1 MPVFRSSTMFEL
13 AQDVKAFLKL
23 EGGITRGTPLGP
35 EQQMEEQRRMIES
48 KDQEIA
54 RLRVKLLANG
64 AGTQREGG
72 INPENIVWIFGT
84 ARVGSTWLAA
94 MMSDLERYA
103 MWREPRVGALFGH
116 YYYQRPRDEDSK
128 DKHFILGLNK
138 EVWLGSIRSFVLDA
152 ANATFSDEERDGY
165 LVVKE
170 PNGSI
175 GAPLLMEAL
184 PESRMIFVVR
194 DPRDVVASGLDAAK
208 EGNWAA
214 KVMNN
219 AALAD
224 REPDAFVE
232 ERATHYLKFAGN
244 ARQAYEAHKGH
255 KVLVKY
261 EDLKAYTLGVMEH
274 IYSTLR
280 LPFDQEELARVV
292 ERRSWENLP
301 EDKKGEG
308 KFYRKASPGG
318 WREDLTEQQVE
329 IVERITAPLLNEFY
343 PARGG

>member
-1 MPVFRSSTMFEL
+1 LPVFRSNTVFKL
-13 AQDVKAFLKL
+13 TRDVKAFLNL
-23 EGGITRGTPLGP
+23 EGGITRGTPP
-35 EQQMEEQRRMIES
+35 AAEQQIEEQRQLLES
-48 KDQEIA
+48 KDREIA
-54 RLRVKLLANG
+54 RLRVELLADG
-64 AGTQREGG
+64 AGTQNNAG

-94 MMSDLERYA
+94 MMSDLEGYT

-116 YYYQRPRDEDSK
+116 YYYMRPRDEDSR
-128 DKHFILGLNK
+128 DKHFIMGLNR
-138 EVWLGSIRSFVLDA
+138 EVWLRSIRSFTLDA
-152 ANATFSDEERDGY
+152 ANAAFSEEERNGY

-175 GAPLLMEAL
+175 GAPLIMEAL

-214 KVMNN
+214 NVMNN

-224 REPDAFVE
+224 KQPDAFVE

-244 ARQAYEAHKGH
+244 AKKAYEAHKGR

-261 EDLKAYTLGVMEH
+261 EDLKADTFAVMKH
-274 IYSTLR
+274 IYSTLQM
-280 LPFDQEELARVV
+280 PFDPEELAQVV
-292 ERRSWENLP
+292 EKRSWENVP
-301 EDKKGEG
+301 EHKKGEG

-318 WREDLTEQQVE
+318 WREDLTERQIE
-329 IVERITAPLLNEFY
+329 TVERITAPLLEEFY
-343 PARGG
+343 PA

>member
-1 MPVFRSSTMFEL
+1 LPVFRSSTMFEL
-13 AQDVKAFLKL
+13 ARNVRAFLNL
-23 EGGITRGTPLGP
+23 EGGVTRGKPQGA
-35 EQQMEEQRRMIES
+35 EQRIAEQRRALES
-48 KDQEIA
+48 KDREIA
-54 RLRVKLLANG
+54 RLRVEVLQNG
-64 AGTQREGG
+64 AGAQSNRG
-72 INPENIVWIFGT
+72 ISPENIVWIFGT
-84 ARVGSTWLAA
+84 ARVGSTWLAT
-94 MMSDLERYA
+94 MMSDLEGYT

-116 YYYQRPRDEDSK
+116 YYYMRPRDEDSK
-128 DKHFILGLNK
+128 DKHFIMGLNS
-138 EVWLGSIRSFVLDA
+138 EVWLRSIRSFTLDA
-152 ANATFSDEERDGY
+152 ANAAFSEEERNGY

-214 KVMNN
+214 KVMDN

-224 REPDAFVE
+224 RRPDAFVE
-232 ERATHYLKFAGN
+232 ERANHYLKFAGN
-244 ARQAYEAHKGH
+244 AKQAYEAHEGP
-255 KVLVKY
+255 KVLIKY
-261 EDLKAYTLGVMEH
+261 EDLKADTLAIMER

-280 LPFDQEELARVV
+280 MPFDAEELARVV
-292 ERRSWENLP
+292 EKRSWENVP

-318 WREDLTEQQVE
+318 WREDLTEQQIE
-329 IVERITAPLLNEFY
+329 TVERITAPLLNEFY
-343 PARGG
+343 PA